1 MADPQFE
8 SFSVTLKTNFE
19 EAMTAEMAQS
29 YSHVIYYSKQLKS
42 NFSFEILW
50 RILMF
55 IYIMFLKKNIDFLIS
70 MVL

>member
-42 NFSFEILW
+42 NFSFEIL
-50 RILMF
+50 
-55 IYIMFLKKNIDFLIS
+55 
-70 MVL
+70 